1 MMFVVSWLDKLS
13 KGLIARLPPQPFAPP
28 VTFDFEHVRR
38 AIELVEAAIER
49 NKTQTTEA
57 SRAAAMKAAMDPSHS
72 FIEKPV
78 FAPMAAAFWEAE
90 MTFPLILRRSIL
102 IAISAH
108 TEHALRCWCRWLE
121 AEWLLPRGLDSLSP
135 QGRESVLH
143 RGVRYLRDE
152 AKIAL
157 DDFEDWPEWQRV
169 DAYRIARNCLAHDG
183 GAVEDPEHRA
193 KIEALPQI
201 QVDESRLLIDRPVVH
216 VLPGGCEAA
225 AEAADAF
232 LQRLATVCQDDPR
245 AKR

>member
-1 MMFVVSWLDKLS
+1 MLVVSWLDKLS
-13 KGLIARLPPQPFAPP
+13 KEMIARLPPRPFAPP
-28 VTFDFEHVRR
+28 VTFDFEDVRR
-38 AIELVEAAIER
+38 AIELVEATIER
-49 NKTQTTEA
+49 NKTETAEA

-90 MTFPLILRRSIL
+90 MTFPLILRRSLL

-108 TEHALRCWCRWLE
+108 TEHVLRCWCRWLE
-121 AEWLLPRGLDSLSP
+121 AEWSLPRGVTEFKKER
-135 QGRESVLH
+135 RESDLH
-143 RGVRYLRDE
+143 QNVRYLRDE

-157 DDFEDWPEWQRV
+157 TDFEGWPEWQRV

-183 GAVEDPEHRA
+183 GAVEDPDHRA
-193 KIEALPQI
+193 KVGTLPHI

-232 LQRLATVCQDDPR
+232 LERLAEVCQADPR